1 MTNDKEIHDKLEYF
15 YKEKIKVFFRL
26 KSGLFRKGFI
36 NGLNKKFNTVVL
48 IEDVF
53 GKIALLF
60 NEIDFN
66 SITFAKEVDD

>member
-1 MTNDKEIHDKLEYF
+1 MTNDKDIHDKLEYF
-15 YKEKIKVFFRL
+15 FKEKTKVFFRL

-36 NGLNKKFNTVVL
+36 DGLNEKYKTVVI
-48 IEDVF
+48 IEDVL

-66 SITFAKEVDD
+66 SITFTKEERI